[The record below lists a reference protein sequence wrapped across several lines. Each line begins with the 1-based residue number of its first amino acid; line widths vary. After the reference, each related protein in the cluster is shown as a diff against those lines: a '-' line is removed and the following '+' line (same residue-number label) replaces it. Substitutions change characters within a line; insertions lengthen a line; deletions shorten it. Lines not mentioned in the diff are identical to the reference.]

1 MLTQKSV
8 TELLDAFSSP
18 DPTPGGG
25 SAAALAGAMGAALL
39 AMVAGLP
46 KTRTGASEERTALD
60 AARTDLVRFQKRL
73 TELVDRDT
81 AAYDLV
87 VAAYKKPKSTDE
99 EKAAR
104 QRAIQDGMRAATEVP
119 LETMQAS
126 LDALRAAHAVATHGN
141 PSALSDVSVGAH
153 LLMSALSGA
162 MLNVGVNIGS
172 LKDAAVADRI
182 KQDVVAALK
191 ASSEATKVI
200 FTSEPIA
207 ELTRDVQTKLGLPLH
222 APPTGDQ
229 LVTSLV
235 GLLRHIGTA
244 DTKRALEVLAESPA
258 PVMRAAAT
266 DALAKFPGS
275 SSNGS

>member
-1 MLTQKSV
+1 MLTQKPV

-46 KTRTGASEERTALD
+46 KTRTGAPEERTALD

-182 KQDVVAALK
+182 KHDVVQTLK
-191 ASSEATKVI
+191 ASSEATRVI
-200 FTSEPIA
+200 FTSEPVA
-207 ELTRDVQTKLGLPLH
+207 ELTRDVQTKLGLPLQ
-222 APPTGDQ
+222 APPSPEQFHAGMTEM
-229 LVTSLV
+229 
-235 GLLRHIGTA
+235 LRRLGTEEA
-244 DTKRALEVLAESPA
+244 RKALE
-258 PVMRAAAT
+258 
-266 DALAKFPGS
+266 ALATSPTASMRDAAMAALGRFS
-275 SSNGS
+275 SGG